1 LNDDELMTPYVYQ
14 TCNVTDDH
22 FSV

>member
-1 LNDDELMTPYVYQ
+1 MTMRLMTPYVYQ

>member
-1 LNDDELMTPYVYQ
+1 MRLMTPYVYQ